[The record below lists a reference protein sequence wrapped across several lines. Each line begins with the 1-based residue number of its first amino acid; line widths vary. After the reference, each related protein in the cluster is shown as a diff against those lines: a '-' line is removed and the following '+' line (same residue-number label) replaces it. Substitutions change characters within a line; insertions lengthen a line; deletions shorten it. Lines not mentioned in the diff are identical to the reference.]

1 VGTDE
6 LQAPGDSIIKKL
18 KASAKATPAAAAGKK
33 PPLPDV
39 SEIDLPSHHVF
50 INPKEVRAEITALK
64 TRYKCTNADL
74 ANAVWPEKQPPRVS
88 QVPSSGVSDSNQ
100 VTSEARSLI
109 STNPARCFWSVCGF
123 TKTARRRK
131 SAKRLNS
138 SRRKRDARRFSG

>member
-1 VGTDE
+1 MGTDE

-39 SEIDLPSHHVF
+39 SEIDLPSHNVF

-74 ANAVWPEKQPPRVS
+74 AL
-88 QVPSSGVSDSNQ
+88 
-100 VTSEARSLI
+100 SLI
-109 STNPARCFWSVCGF
+109 HI
-123 TKTARRRK
+123 
-131 SAKRLNS
+131 
-138 SRRKRDARRFSG
+138 